1 MPSITKHAMQTYFL
15 LTALLAASATVSRAQ
30 RVDVTPSLVHPSMH
44 GRDIYNFYCAT
55 CHGRTGGGNGP
66 MAAAL
71 KNPPADL
78 TTLARANGGRFPRE
92 RVEAF
97 ITHGSSVPAHGSSDM
112 PPWGPIFRALEPS
125 DTRATL
131 RIHNVVTYIESLQAK

>member
-1 MPSITKHAMQTYFL
+1 MKTCLLITAMLVTGG
-15 LTALLAASATVSRAQ
+15 VSRAQ

-55 CHGRTGGGNGP
+55 CHGKTGVGDGP
-66 MAAAL
+66 IASAL
-71 KNPPADL
+71 KTPPADL
-78 TTLARANGGRFPRE
+78 TKLARVNGGRFPKE
-92 RVEAF
+92 RIEAF
-97 ITHGSSVPAHGSSDM
+97 ITRGSDVPAHGSPDM

-131 RIHNVVTYIESLQAK
+131 RIQNVVSYLESLQAK